1 MDWREIDRAEVPAGS
16 TLVLYRRGQE
26 FAIRA
31 DGLEL
36 MSSRRPGSEE
46 ELARVACAQLPEQA
60 RVLVGGLGMGFT
72 LRAAL
77 DRLGARAK
85 VVVSELVPE
94 VVRWNRRQLA
104 ELAGRPLDDPR
115 VEVRVGDVG
124 RHLAQGPWDAV
135 ILDVDNGPEPFVRE
149 ANGYLYGP
157 NGLAAIGR
165 ALRREGC
172 LAVWSLGPDRAF
184 ELRLRLAGF
193 QCQTVAA
200 KVWGR
205 ARQIT
210 HTIFLARLRR

>member
-1 MDWREIDRAEVPAGS
+1 MSWREIDRADVPSGC

-36 MSSRRPGSEE
+36 MSNRRPGSEE
-46 ELARVACAQLPEQA
+46 ELARLACSQLPEQA

-77 DRLGARAK
+77 DRLGSGAK

-94 VVRWNRRQLA
+94 VVGWNRRHLG
-104 ELAGRPLDDPR
+104 ELADRPLDDTR
-115 VEVRVGDVG
+115 VEVRVGDVA
-124 RHLAQGPWDAV
+124 RHLSQGPWDAV
-135 ILDVDNGPEPFVRE
+135 ILDVDNGPEPLVRE
-149 ANGYLYGP
+149 GNGYLYGP

-165 ALRREGC
+165 ALSRHGR

-193 QCQTVAA
+193 HCQTVAA
-200 KVWGR
+200 SVWGR

-210 HTIFLARLRR
+210 HTIFLARLRH